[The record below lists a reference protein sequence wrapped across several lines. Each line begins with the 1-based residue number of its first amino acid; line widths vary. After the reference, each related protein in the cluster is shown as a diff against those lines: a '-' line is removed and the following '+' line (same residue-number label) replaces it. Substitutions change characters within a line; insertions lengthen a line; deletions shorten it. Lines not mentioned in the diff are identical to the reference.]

1 MPFGGPTR
9 LRQPWGRSSGARALA
24 AAALA
29 LTLLAPARQAAAQ
42 DPPPT
47 LEYRVKAAFLFNF
60 AKFVDWPPE
69 TFSRQDAPF
78 VVGILDREPFGDILE
93 QVVRGK
99 TVDGR
104 SLEVR
109 RLKRPE
115 EAAGCQIV
123 FVGARETSVLPALLH
138 ELGASAVLTVGDTE
152 RFTRQGGMVNF
163 VVQDNRVRF
172 EINADAA
179 RRAGLK
185 ISSKLLQLATIVQD
199 VRPAEDTR

>member
-1 MPFGGPTR
+1 MSFRGPTR
-9 LRQPWGRSSGARALA
+9 LRLSGSRSCGARGPVGI
-24 AAALA
+24 ALA
-29 LTLLAPARQAAAQ
+29 LFLLTLAPHAAAQ
-42 DPPPT
+42 DPSPT
-47 LEYRVKAAFLFNF
+47 LEYQVKAAFLYNF
-60 AKFVDWPPE
+60 AKFVDWPAE

-78 VVGILDREPFGDILE
+78 VIGILDREPFGDVLE

-115 EAAGCQIV
+115 EGAGCQIV
-123 FVGARETSVLPALLH
+123 FVGARETSVLPALLR

-172 EINADAA
+172 EINMDAA